1 MPSNL
6 IDATRNPGTSYRIMG
21 EHRNEEGEQL
31 YEVTH
36 YPRTPD
42 DIRQASYFRFD
53 ALPEWMQDCMRILDV
68 AGENVR
74 VDGVGVRVGEITY
87 WLDAD
92 DFKVQPFRP
101 LMDPVVAPH
110 QS

>member
-31 YEVTH
+31 YEILQ
-36 YPRTPD
+36 YPKAPGRITQ
-42 DIRQASYFRFD
+42 ISYFRFD

-87 WLDAD
+87 WLDAN